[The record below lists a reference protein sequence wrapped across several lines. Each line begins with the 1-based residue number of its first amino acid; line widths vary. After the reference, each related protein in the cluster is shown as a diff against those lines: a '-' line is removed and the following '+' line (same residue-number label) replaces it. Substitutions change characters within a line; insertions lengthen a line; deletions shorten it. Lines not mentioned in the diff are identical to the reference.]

1 MRRHFPR
8 FQGEAFYENLKLVK
22 EIEEISKRKGVTP
35 GQVGIAWIRAI
46 SAQPGMPVIIPI
58 PGASSEKRVRENSTD
73 VKLTNGEGEE
83 IQKIL
88 DNFVVSGTR
97 YHARG
102 MELAEG

>member
-46 SAQPGMPVIIPI
+46 SAQPKMPAIIPI
-58 PGASSEKRVRENSTD
+58 PGASSEKRVRENSAD
-73 VKLTNGEGEE
+73 VKLTNEEVEE

-88 DNFVVSGTR
+88 DNFQVAGSR

-102 MELAEG
+102 MASVEG